1 MTVIM
6 KDRYY
11 VRIENGIPT
20 LTTDINKATVYSPN
34 SADNYINTNI
44 RKEVREQYKA
54 VQLSS
59 ADRTTPKRTT
69 PHALP
74 ALSMPPQSYRDISS
88 DISRI
93 TDELQSEYSRV
104 LNMLAEKL
112 SYCDRVILDIRHYI
126 RDENT
131 KLNACQGYKVFKMLQ
146 EIERERLSVKTE
158 IAKINEALTNMQQT
172 DSKVRNFTFPPYNPR
187 AVQDIGAYFR

>member
-20 LTTDINKATVYSPN
+20 LTTDIDKATVYSAC

-44 RKEVREQYKA
+44 RKDVRDQYHA
-54 VQLSS
+54 VPLASVSVGTKQHNSNYTSS
-59 ADRTTPKRTT
+59 SIT
-69 PHALP
+69 
-74 ALSMPPQSYRDISS
+74 MPPQSYRDISF

-93 TDELQSEYSRV
+93 TSQLQSEYSHV
-104 LNMLAEKL
+104 QGMLAEKL

-146 EIERERLSVKTE
+146 EIERERLAVKTE
-158 IAKINEALTNMQQT
+158 MAKINEALTNMQQT
-172 DSKVRNFTFPPYNPR
+172 DSKVKNFAFPPYNPR
-187 AVQDIGAYFR
+187 AVQDIGAYFK

>member
-20 LTTDINKATVYSPN
+20 LTTDINKATMYSEN

-59 ADRTTPKRTT
+59 EKCTPPKHTMHNT
-69 PHALP
+69 SPT
-74 ALSMPPQSYRDISS
+74 LSMPPQSYRNISS

-93 TDELQSEYSRV
+93 TEELNSEYTHA

-131 KLNACQGYKVFKMLQ
+131 ILNACQGYKVFKMLQ

-158 IAKINEALTNMQQT
+158 IAKINEALTDMKQT
-172 DSKVRNFTFPPYNPR
+172 DNKIRNFTFPPYNPR